1 MYKRQRRTR
10 VSADKFRY
18 LVHVF
23 FNHPW
28 VSMPPPIVLGLGYG
42 LGLNIKH
49 PTDCAIQAL
58 LLLKCAFVE
67 KTNKYFEVRNDVRI

>member
-1 MYKRQRRTR
+1 
-10 VSADKFRY
+10 
-18 LVHVF
+18 
-23 FNHPW
+23 
-28 VSMPPPIVLGLGYG
+28 MPPPIVLGLGYG

-67 KTNKYFEVRNDVRI
+67 KTNKYFEVRNDVRIWSNSNKLTPQLTRQQFTAVLSY